1 MKKNIRNLLTIFFVI
16 ACLYACKKE
25 ETDTNLKND
34 FLKQTVSPAI
44 AGESLEFKYALGT
57 ITGKLSSAEVTASIA
72 GAPGTGFSNYSLYT
86 DRNGGINRL
95 VKTGLDSIT
104 EGPKSTVQ
112 LVDTN
117 AVTLRYYYVVPPEAI
132 GKKVSFTFSGKNSL
146 GEKVS
151 ISTPEYVV
159 SKMQMKRLILLKDA
173 GACYFSIEDMAAYT
187 KDQVEQQNLSGK
199 IDFVYIYRPT
209 MGASA
214 ANFGHA
220 LVALSNGTYIN
231 DLSLPASWSKPAS
244 KMEKRIDNMRDAQ
257 LKGAPPTV
265 YVDDIDLANQKFDSS
280 VDYAYG
286 FSQDMSVLVQTSDGV
301 YTSYI
306 YINKVDNAKKEM
318 TISIKRLKVK

>member
-1 MKKNIRNLLTIFFVI
+1 MKKYIRTLLTLFFVI
-16 ACLYACKKE
+16 AFLYACKKE
-25 ETDTNLKND
+25 DSDTNFKND
-34 FLKQTVSPAI
+34 FIKQTVSPAI
-44 AGESLEFKYALGT
+44 VGESLEFKYALGT
-57 ITGKLSSAEVTASIA
+57 ISGKLSSAEVTASIA

-95 VKTGLDSIT
+95 VKTGLDSLT
-104 EGPKSTVQ
+104 DGQKSTVQ

-187 KDQVEQQNLSGK
+187 KEQVELQNLSGK

-209 MGASA
+209 MGSSA

-231 DLSLPASWSKPAS
+231 DLSLPASWAKPAS

-265 YVDDIDLANQKFDSS
+265 YVDDIDLASQKFASS
-280 VDYAYG
+280 VDYAFG
-286 FSQDMSVLVQTSDGV
+286 FSQDMSALVQTADGV

-306 YINKVDNAKKEM
+306 FINKVDNAKKEM
-318 TISIKRLKVK
+318 TISIKQLKVK